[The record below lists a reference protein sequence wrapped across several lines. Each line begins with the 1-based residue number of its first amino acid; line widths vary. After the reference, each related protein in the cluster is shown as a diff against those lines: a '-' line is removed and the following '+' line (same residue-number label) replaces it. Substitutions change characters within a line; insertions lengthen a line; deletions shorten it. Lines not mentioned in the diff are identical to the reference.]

1 MKILVVDDE
10 LVSRKKLQKILSN
23 LGECEAV
30 GGGKVAVAAF
40 KKALKEGDPF
50 DLVTLDIVMPEM
62 DGTEALVELRELEIE
77 IGVPEEGKA
86 VIMMVTSHGDKD
98 NIVTSISAGCDNY
111 IIKPFDKK
119 TIFDKLDNSRLKERL
134 FTANRAVDRGPGLKP
149 EPVKTTVD
157 PVEAVITSFK
167 TGGVSLPPLPQMSV
181 KFNDMLKKGIDYQV
195 LAGLLKQDISISAK
209 LINVS
214 NSAYYGSVSKTT
226 TLDQAISRLGLVAT
240 KQYVDAICNRA
251 FYAGSSKKYKG
262 LFETL
267 WEHSLCCAIGS
278 QAVSKILKLKLQF
291 DPFTAGLLHDIGKL
305 ILLQGISELERKG
318 KFKGGI
324 DPAELMK
331 SVDVHHNNFGADVLK
346 KWNFSNEYVQVVLYH
361 NNLGAVDKPS
371 GELLVV
377 HFANLLAKTIVNAEP
392 AQAEIKVEDADSAR
406 LLEITPDIIV
416 EIEDRVNG
424 QMEALKESFS

>member
-30 GGGKVAVAAF
+30 GGGKVAVTAF
-40 KKALKEGDPF
+40 EKALKEGDPF

-77 IGVPEEGKA
+77 SGVPEEAKA

-111 IIKPFDKK
+111 IVKPFNKK
-119 TIFDKLDNSRLKERL
+119 TIFDKLDNSRLKDRL
-134 FTANRAVDRGPGLKP
+134 FTAKKEGVRGSPAKTGPGRAIS
-149 EPVKTTVD
+149 D
-157 PVEAVITSFK
+157 PVEAVIAGFK
-167 TGGVSLPPLPQMSV
+167 IGEVDLPPVPQMSV

-195 LAGLLKQDISISAK
+195 LADLLKQDISISAK

-214 NSAYYGSVSKTT
+214 NSAYYGSAEKSKT
-226 TLDQAISRLGLVAT
+226 LEQAISRLGLVAT

-278 QAVSKILKLKLQF
+278 QAVSEILKLEF
-291 DPFTAGLLHDIGKL
+291 RVDVFTAGLLHDIGKL

-346 KWNFSNEYVQVVLYH
+346 KWNFSNEYVQVALYH

-406 LLEITPDIIV
+406 LLKITPEIIV
-416 EIEDRVNG
+416 EIKDRVNS
-424 QMEALKESFS
+424 QMQVLGESFA